1 MWGFKSSQIRWISCW
16 WVYEEKAWTHMLS
29 CWSMD
34 PILRVHSL
42 TLDYQGTSRHPQ
54 TLPKTTRS
62 QIPNE
67 FHPATPNKGHYMTPT
82 QTMHCYEG
90 DPSKWVPF
98 NDPCPTKWHL
108 ASRPEQD
115 FLLKLPIRHDPCK
128 ECYLKCFIPPW
139 SKSNLYTI
147 SMANLP
153 NKALTWSQAANCLQ
167 KTREISLLP
176 QNNNTNAA
184 SVWKPSNNVRSAKDC
199 ILRQLLEPWKCL
211 RHFFS
216 TRGRCE
222 QQITISYVV
231 IVIYNVWCIHTSMCM

>member
-1 MWGFKSSQIRWISCW
+1 MWGFKLGESPVDGCMKRCLNS
-16 WVYEEKAWTHMLS
+16 YAFMLIKGS
-29 CWSMD
+29 HT
-34 PILRVHSL
+34 RVHSL
-42 TLDYQGTSRHPQ
+42 TLEYQGTSRHPQ

-90 DPSKWVPF
+90 NPSKWVPF
-98 NDPCPTKWHL
+98 NDLCPTKWHL

-128 ECYLKCFIPPW
+128 ECYLTCFIPPW

-153 NKALTWSQAANCLQ
+153 NKTLTWSQAPN
-167 KTREISLLP
+167 
-176 QNNNTNAA
+176 
-184 SVWKPSNNVRSAKDC
+184 
-199 ILRQLLEPWKCL
+199 
-211 RHFFS
+211 
-216 TRGRCE
+216 
-222 QQITISYVV
+222 
-231 IVIYNVWCIHTSMCM
+231 